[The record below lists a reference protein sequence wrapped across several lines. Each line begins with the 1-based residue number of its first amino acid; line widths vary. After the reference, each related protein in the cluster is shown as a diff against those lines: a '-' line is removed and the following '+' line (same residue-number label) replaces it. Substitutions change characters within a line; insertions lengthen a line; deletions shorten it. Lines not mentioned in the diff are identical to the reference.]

1 MPRLWRRRP
10 TTASIRRD
18 LSGRDMKNCPRCHL
32 PYPDEFSVC
41 PKDGSILQYLQEWQ
55 PGDVVREKY
64 RIIHKIGQGGMGA
77 IYKAE
82 HLIFEEF
89 RALKV
94 LVPQLAHDEELVR
107 FLQQE
112 ARITRRLSHPNAV
125 RVEDVDRAEDG
136 RLFIAM
142 EYVEGKSIKKII
154 EQSGPIPVPRVVEI
168 ARQLC
173 SALDC
178 AHSLGM
184 IHRDIKPDN
193 ALLVRQPDDRDLVK
207 VLDFGIAKL
216 KESAKDRGKDVAGV
230 TMTKTGFVVGTP
242 QYMSPEQAMGTPGDR
257 LDGRSD
263 LYSVGVLLYEALTGE
278 LPFHADTPMGYIL
291 HHVNTLPRSP
301 INLRPDLGLPEP
313 VVNIVMKAMEKD
325 PASRFQSAREMILA
339 LTAAAETFEKDTVI
353 KKIYTGR
360 VQKPEVSAVSPPPST
375 PAGDEERKEGEVP
388 APAPIV
394 SVAHPGP
401 LQDAGTGAPLSTP
414 WDAEETVSGKA
425 STLSSLRREFD
436 RILALAGQ
444 QPLWLGTAA
453 LLVIVSAVLWVWVG
467 SRRAP
472 TVTSRPESNA
482 GAGSKVHEPKQLPGQ
497 NPSGS
502 ESQGT
507 TRTPTSPP
515 PTRQREAVTVPREA
529 RATSQA
535 VKRQTSQGTPQRTQ
549 PLSPDEQVMLKD
561 KLATGS
567 FYMDHGNYDLAA
579 QTYEEARKIDPK
591 NAEARE
597 GLQRARKLL
606 DILTNKKKE

>member
-1 MPRLWRRRP
+1 
-10 TTASIRRD
+10 
-18 LSGRDMKNCPRCHL
+18 MKNCPRCHL

-41 PKDGSILQYLQEWQ
+41 PKDGSVLQYLQEWQ
-55 PGDVVREKY
+55 AGDVVCEKY

-82 HLIFEEF
+82 HLVFEEL

-94 LVPQLAHDEELVR
+94 LVPQLAHDEALVR

-154 EQSGPIPVPRVVEI
+154 EQSGPIPVPRVIEI

-193 ALLVRQPDDRDLVK
+193 LLLVRQPDDRDLVK

-216 KESAKDRGKDVAGV
+216 KESAKERGRDVTGV

-278 LPFHADTPMGYIL
+278 LPFRADTPMGYIL
-291 HHVNTLPRSP
+291 QHVNTPPPSP
-301 INLRPDLGLPEP
+301 LSLRPDLALPES

-325 PASRFQSAREMILA
+325 PASRFQAAREMILA
-339 LTAAAETFEKDTVI
+339 LTAAAEAFEKDTVV

-360 VQKPEVSAVSPPPST
+360 LQKARPSAVSAPPSVPT
-375 PAGDEERKEGEVP
+375 GHEEREGEEVP
-388 APAPIV
+388 AQPPVIP
-394 SVAHPGP
+394 VAHPVP
-401 LQDAGTGAPLSTP
+401 LRDAGTGPPLSTP
-414 WDAEETVSGKA
+414 WDVTERVRGKPWI
-425 STLSSLRREFD
+425 LSPRRQIG
-436 RILALAGQ
+436 RILTLAIQ
-444 QPLWLGTAA
+444 KPVWSGTAA
-453 LLVIVSAVLWVWVG
+453 LLVIASALLWLWVA
-467 SRRAP
+467 SRRVPTAP
-472 TVTSRPESNA
+472 SRPATSA
-482 GAGSKVHEPKQLPGQ
+482 GGGLEIQERKELPGQ
-497 NPSGS
+497 KPSAPEG
-502 ESQGT
+502 QG
-507 TRTPTSPP
+507 RTHAPPSPP
-515 PTRQREAVTVPREA
+515 PNPQGGATATPRGAGAKPQAGKQQSPQGTRQRSKA
-529 RATSQA
+529 
-535 VKRQTSQGTPQRTQ
+535 
-549 PLSPDEQVMLKD
+549 LSPDEQLMLKD
-561 KLATGS
+561 KLVMGS
-567 FYMDHGNYDLAA
+567 FYMDRGDYDSAA
-579 QTYEEARKIDPK
+579 QAYEEALKIDLK
-591 NAEARE
+591 NAEARD
-597 GLQRARKLL
+597 GLQKARKLL
-606 DILTNKKKE
+606 DILQNKKKE